1 MNVWK
6 YCRIPVQR
14 RSALFRAEVRGEG
27 TNSAR
32 LIIPGYVKSENIA
45 KCKVVLHF
53 VYVMD
58 GFPHYAHARVKA
70 RLFYSAVSCC
80 FTAIFMFQIL

>member
-1 MNVWK
+1 MCGNIV
-6 YCRIPVQR
+6 V
-14 RSALFRAEVRGEG
+14 GEG

-58 GFPHYAHARVKA
+58 GFPHYAHARVQAPAK
-70 RLFYSAVSCC
+70 
-80 FTAIFMFQIL
+80 